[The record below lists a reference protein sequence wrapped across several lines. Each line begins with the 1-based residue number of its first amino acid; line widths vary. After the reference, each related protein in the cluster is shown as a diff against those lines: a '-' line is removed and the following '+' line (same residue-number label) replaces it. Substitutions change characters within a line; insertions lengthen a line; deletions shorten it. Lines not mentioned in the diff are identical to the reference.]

1 MTDITTLARTS
12 SLSERKT
19 AKKDSSTGVIV
30 AASLGTV
37 LFVAL
42 IALAALILLKRRRG
56 HSSKGINAFPMK
68 HHLLKGYAV
77 RRMISLC
84 YIFHRKMSTGCVIG
98 PLTLLEFNPRT

>member
-1 MTDITTLARTS
+1 M
-12 SLSERKT
+12 
-19 AKKDSSTGVIV
+19 VV
-30 AASLGTV
+30 ASLGTV

-56 HSSKGINAFPMK
+56 HSSKGINAFPIK

-77 RRMISLC
+77 RMISLC
-84 YIFHRKMSTGCVIG
+84 HIFHRKMSTGCVIG

>member
-19 AKKDSSTGVIV
+19 AEKDSSTVVIV

-42 IALAALILLKRRRG
+42 IALAALILLKRRRR
-56 HSSKGINAFPMK
+56 HSSKGINA
-68 HHLLKGYAV
+68 V
-77 RRMISLC
+77 RMISLC
-84 YIFHRKMSTGCVIG
+84 HIFPSQIVSGCVIG
-98 PLTLLEFNPRT
+98 PVTFEFLWLRDMTS